1 MADATI
7 ETKSGTKIKI
17 EGTPEE
23 ISEVIKLYEQMQA
36 KQIEHAKE
44 FKKFTKKDK
53 KGTPTVGDSIKELV
67 DSGFFDTPK
76 GLADIKTILEQQGR
90 FIPMTSLSVYALEF
104 TKRRILRRSKDNTGI
119 WKYSKW

>member
-7 ETKSGTKIKI
+7 ETKSGAKIKI

-36 KQIEHAKE
+36 KHTEHVDE
-44 FKKFTKKDK
+44 YKKFTKKEN
-53 KGTPTVGDSIKELV
+53 KGAPTVSDSIKELA

-76 GLADIKTILEQQGR
+76 GLAEIKAVMEHQGS
-90 FIPMTSLSVYALEF
+90 FIPITSLSFYALEF
-104 TKRRILRRSKDNTGI
+104 TKRRMLRRSKDNNGI